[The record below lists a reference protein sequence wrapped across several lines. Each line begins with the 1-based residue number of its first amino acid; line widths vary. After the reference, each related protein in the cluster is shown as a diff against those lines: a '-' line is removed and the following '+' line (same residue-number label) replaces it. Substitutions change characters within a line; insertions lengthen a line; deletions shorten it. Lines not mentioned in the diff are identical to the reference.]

1 LRLIR
6 PTRDPI
12 FLPALRR
19 ADDQLLIPPPLM
31 DLALDRG
38 AQADFAALLA
48 SAQELQEARMTMRA
62 SLEAVAKEEARQR
75 ALLGALREAILATS
89 ADGQVD
95 DFNPAAAALFGDPGR
110 LKGRHV
116 TELLPFV
123 RPATE
128 ASSQDV
134 LWQGTIVEAA
144 GHSLDVEVSQ
154 TALLEGTLPL
164 NYVYV
169 IHDISRYAEVN
180 RLREQ
185 LLHNVAHE
193 LRAPLGVLD
202 NALEILATDYGELPA
217 SELDELMR
225 TARRTTRR
233 LRALMEDLLSA
244 GSIQSGRFQIRA
256 RPTPPSA
263 FIDDALEMVE
273 AMLEPRAQ
281 RIDLHAD
288 ASLPEVMA
296 DPLRARQVLTNLLH
310 NASKYSADGDVIGV
324 RTEHLDGHVRISV
337 ADRGVGIPED
347 QQAGL
352 FERFYRV
359 RPGNEEPGIG
369 LGLAICK
376 GIVEAHGGTIGVE
389 SLPGSGTTVWFT
401 LPVAP
406 DNEEEWET
414 DEDSDRG

>member
-1 LRLIR
+1 M
-6 PTRDPI
+6 
-12 FLPALRR
+12 
-19 ADDQLLIPPPLM
+19 PPPLI

-89 ADGQVD
+89 ADGHVD
-95 DFNPAAAALFGDPGR
+95 DYNPAAAALFGDPAR

-123 RPATE
+123 RPAIE
-128 ASSQDV
+128 ASGQDV

-202 NALEILATDYGELPA
+202 NALEILATDYGELTA
-217 SELDELMR
+217 GELDELMR

-263 FIDDALEMVE
+263 FMDDALEMVE
-273 AMLEPRAQ
+273 AMLEPRGQ

-288 ASLPEVMA
+288 ADLPEVSA

-310 NASKYSADGDVIGV
+310 NASKYSADGDLIGV
-324 RTEHLDGHVRISV
+324 RAERLDGQVRISV

-389 SLPGSGTTVWFT
+389 SQPGSGTTVWFT

-414 DEDSDRG
+414 DEDPDRR